1 MCIMFINIIRSSITV
16 KSGEQPKFLIRVHG
30 KYKLYVTWTRYNV
43 KNKNISNVVILSA
56 PALNFLNVCTSI
68 SKLTEVQCYCVH
80 QYSTYLITWS
90 RLINTKK
97 KALSITII
105 EIKIL
110 WMIFTIWKFSQEI
123 TYHIAERFNQWIWVP
138 SVLLSRR
145 VVSLFVRSSDFLR
158 KTKKKLP
165 RPFNFTFHVIDD
177 IPSLNNYW
185 FGDFVDRIY

>member
-1 MCIMFINIIRSSITV
+1 MIWLSGHNKKYLHKPVCKSDNKIPKLNIMCIMFINIIRSSITV

-97 KALSITII
+97 KLC
-105 EIKIL
+105 
-110 WMIFTIWKFSQEI
+110 
-123 TYHIAERFNQWIWVP
+123 P
-138 SVLLSRR
+138 
-145 VVSLFVRSSDFLR
+145 
-158 KTKKKLP
+158 
-165 RPFNFTFHVIDD
+165 
-177 IPSLNNYW
+177 
-185 FGDFVDRIY
+185 